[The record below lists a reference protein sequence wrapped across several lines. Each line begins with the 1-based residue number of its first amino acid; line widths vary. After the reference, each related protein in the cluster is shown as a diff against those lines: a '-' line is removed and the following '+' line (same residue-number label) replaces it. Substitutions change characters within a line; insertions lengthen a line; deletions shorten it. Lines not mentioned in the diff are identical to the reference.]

1 MTLPSTAGF
10 GRKLLLFL
18 MVDAVTSST
27 QGMWEKRTF
36 AGIVGLFALR
46 SLYSVILA
54 ALWNAID
61 KR

>member
-18 MVDAVTSST
+18 MVDAVTASM
-27 QGMWEKRTF
+27 QGIWENQSL
-36 AGIVGLFALR
+36 AGIVGLFAFR

-61 KR
+61 KH